1 MDDPLIGLTIFDSR
15 QKPSPSGPGRPVSST
30 SENKRSRR
38 SESVDSN
45 KLQEEKG
52 SKRER
57 SVDKETR
64 TDSKNDPSRTKT
76 SGTGSKTSSKA
87 HGGKKANSG
96 GKGKP
101 TKGSDIGGDLDKCFP
116 CLPGIEEPP
125 EKEEGEEMSDGQSLS
140 CSGESTPT
148 SPLPHNEPTENHV
161 DSSYGGG
168 MGTLAI
174 DTSPSTPI
182 VDSNILM
189 NSPVPQPQNYW
200 LMRLFQS
207 KLFDM
212 SIAIGYLFNTKDS
225 DVQAYLGNKLFVSMQ
240 CTCTCPSTLIHHV
253 NNMPNIHDYR
263 EIVCNCAV
271 PYCNQGR
278 TF

>member
-15 QKPSPSGPGRPVSST
+15 HKPSQSGPGRPVSST
-30 SENKRSRR
+30 SAHSSEGKRSRR

-57 SVDKETR
+57 SIDKEAK
-64 TDSKNDPSRTKT
+64 TDSKNDPSKAKT
-76 SGTGSKTSSKA
+76 SETGNKSSSKS

-101 TKGSDIGGDLDKCFP
+101 AKGSDIRGDLDKCFP
-116 CLPGIEEPP
+116 CLPGLEEPP
-125 EKEEGEEMSDGQSLS
+125 EKEEGEVSEGQSS
-140 CSGESTPT
+140 SGSGESTPT
-148 SPLPHNEPTENHV
+148 SPVPHNETTGNHV
-161 DSSYGGG
+161 DSGI
-168 MGTLAI
+168 GTLPV
-174 DTSPSTPI
+174 DTSPSTPGV

-189 NSPVPQPQNYW
+189 NSPVPQPQNFW

-212 SIAIGYLFNTKDS
+212 SIAIGYLFNSKDS
-225 DVQAYLGNKLFVSMQ
+225 DVQAYLGNKLFVSVHCICPPS
-240 CTCTCPSTLIHHV
+240 CTS
-253 NNMPNIHDYR
+253 
-263 EIVCNCAV
+263 IV
-271 PYCNQGR
+271 
-278 TF
+278 

>member
-15 QKPSPSGPGRPVSST
+15 QKPSSSGPGRPVSST
-30 SENKRSRR
+30 GGEDKRSRR

-57 SVDKETR
+57 SIDNETKL
-64 TDSKNDPSRTKT
+64 DSKKDPSKTKT
-76 SGTGSKTSSKA
+76 SGTGSKTSSKT

-96 GKGKP
+96 GKAKP
-101 TKGSDIGGDLDKCFP
+101 TKSSDIGGDLDKCFP
-116 CLPGIEEPP
+116 CLPGLDEPS
-125 EKEEGEEMSDGQSLS
+125 KREEGEASDSHSLS

-148 SPLPHNEPTENHV
+148 SPLPQPHNEPSTENHV
-161 DSSYGGG
+161 DSAPTSA
-168 MGTLAI
+168 LAI
-174 DTSPSTPI
+174 DTSSSTPVI
-182 VDSNILM
+182 DSNILM

-212 SIAIGYLFNTKDS
+212 SIAIGYLFNSKDS
-225 DVQAYLGNKLFVSMQ
+225 DVQAYLGNKLFVSARVHVHVCSLSCPDVHARVHACQ
-240 CTCTCPSTLIHHV
+240 CID
-253 NNMPNIHDYR
+253 MM
-263 EIVCNCAV
+263 
-271 PYCNQGR
+271 
-278 TF
+278 

>member
-30 SENKRSRR
+30 GSEDKRSRR

-52 SKRER
+52 NKRER
-57 SVDKETR
+57 SIDKEAR
-64 TDSKNDPSRTKT
+64 TDSKNDPLKTKT
-76 SGTGSKTSSKA
+76 SGTGSRTSSKA

-96 GKGKP
+96 VKGKP

-116 CLPGIEEPP
+116 CLPGLEEPP
-125 EKEEGEEMSDGQSLS
+125 EREEGEEVSDGHSLS

-148 SPLPHNEPTENHV
+148 SPLPHNEPTENHHV
-161 DSSYGGG
+161 DGSHGGG
-168 MGTLAI
+168 MSTLTI
-174 DTSPSTPI
+174 DTSPSTPT

-225 DVQAYLGNKLFVSMQ
+225 DVQAYLGNKLFVSV
-240 CTCTCPSTLIHHV
+240 PVHASTFICNA
-253 NNMPNIHDYR
+253 NNYYYEYR
-263 EIVCNCAV
+263 VSLWELKHN
-271 PYCNQGR
+271 P
-278 TF
+278 

>member
-30 SENKRSRR
+30 SSEDKRSRR

-52 SKRER
+52 SKQER
-57 SVDKETR
+57 SVDNEAK
-64 TDSKNDPSRTKT
+64 TDSKNDPSKTKT

-87 HGGKKANSG
+87 HGGKKVNGG

-101 TKGSDIGGDLDKCFP
+101 TKGSDIGGDLEKCFP
-116 CLPGIEEPP
+116 CLPGLEEPP
-125 EKEEGEEMSDGQSLS
+125 EREEGEVSDGHSLS
-140 CSGESTPT
+140 GSGESTPT
-148 SPLPHNEPTENHV
+148 SPVPHNEPTENHV
-161 DSSYGGG
+161 DSGIS
-168 MGTLAI
+168 TLAI
-174 DTSPSTPI
+174 DTSPSTPT

-212 SIAIGYLFNTKDS
+212 SIAIGYLFNSKDS
-225 DVQAYLGNKLFVSMQ
+225 DVQAYLGNKLFVSVLCMFTFVYM
-240 CTCTCPSTLIHHV
+240 CTYMYNV
-253 NNMPNIHDYR
+253 
-263 EIVCNCAV
+263 
-271 PYCNQGR
+271 
-278 TF
+278 

>member
-30 SENKRSRR
+30 SSTHSSGSKRSRR

-52 SKRER
+52 SKRGR
-57 SVDKETR
+57 SVDKGAK
-64 TDSKNDPSRTKT
+64 TDSKNDSSKAKIS
-76 SGTGSKTSSKA
+76 SGSANKTSSKA

-101 TKGSDIGGDLDKCFP
+101 TKGSAISGDLDKCFP
-116 CLPGIEEPP
+116 CLPGIEDPP
-125 EKEEGEEMSDGQSLS
+125 EREEREVTGHSS
-140 CSGESTPT
+140 SGSEESTPT
-148 SPLPHNEPTENHV
+148 SPVPHNETENHV
-161 DSSYGGG
+161 DSGISS
-168 MGTLAI
+168 LAI
-174 DTSPSTPI
+174 DTSPSIPGGA

-189 NSPVPQPQNYW
+189 NSPVPQPQNFW

-212 SIAIGYLFNTKDS
+212 SIAIGYLFNSKDS
-225 DVQAYLGNKLFVSMQ
+225 DVQAYLGNKLFVSQVCMY
-240 CTCTCPSTLIHHV
+240 TSYLETLDTLVPSFKCMYKYCIVLV
-253 NNMPNIHDYR
+253 NWYS
-263 EIVCNCAV
+263 NCV
-271 PYCNQGR
+271 SG
-278 TF
+278 

>member
-30 SENKRSRR
+30 SSDDIKRSRR

-57 SVDKETR
+57 RVDNETK
-64 TDSKNDPSRTKT
+64 TDSKNDPPKTKT
-76 SGTGSKTSSKA
+76 SGTSNRTSSKA

-101 TKGSDIGGDLDKCFP
+101 TKGSDISGDLDKCFP
-116 CLPGIEEPP
+116 CLPGLEEPQ
-125 EKEEGEEMSDGQSLS
+125 EREEGEVSDGRSPS
-140 CSGESTPT
+140 GSGESTPT
-148 SPLPHNEPTENHV
+148 SPAPHNEPTENHV
-161 DSSYGGG
+161 DSYGG
-168 MGTLAI
+168 MNTLAI
-174 DTSPSTPI
+174 DTSSSTPA

-225 DVQAYLGNKLFVSMQ
+225 DVQAYLGNKLFVSVYVH
-240 CTCTCPSTLIHHV
+240 LHV
-253 NNMPNIHDYR
+253 DVRAHVWR
-263 EIVCNCAV
+263 EYACIQHSYMYVCM
-271 PYCNQGR
+271 
-278 TF
+278 